1 MMRSWSNRV
10 WSRAA
15 EHPLTIVFVFALCV
29 RLINLAL
36 LTGRDAFFA
45 EQDAFG
51 YWALGAALAKPDT
64 FWPTLLS
71 LTDRMPLY
79 LLLLAGVQHA
89 FGDLP
94 RVVALVQAVIDAGTC
109 TFIAAL
115 GALISPLPGLIV
127 GLLAALS
134 VTLVVFST
142 QILTDSLFVFF
153 FTLMLLAGARF
164 LLRPTMGLAL
174 GAGLAGGLALA
185 TRPSV
190 AMLLAAGVPL
200 VFVIALV
207 RRWNVGPALAAALLF
222 ALAAAA
228 PIAPVLARNAVHYH
242 SLSVTS
248 QTGDYLALWIVPLVT
263 ERADGT
269 PYQATFDRMDAL
281 YRQQAGTESNPFR
294 RSAIASGLAWQEMA
308 RLPPAALAKAWL
320 ESAVVNLTPPALLPE
335 PRLGAPRRR
344 AAHDKAVFD
353 PFEDAPVVRTRRAAH
368 IEDAAE
374 ARIPDLNV
382 AGGPHELHGRERVH
396 RHARRAD
403 RMTLGLEPARGIDRQ
418 GSVLLGKPLGHG
430 ARALSLRDQAHR
442 LVFHQLGDGE
452 AIVGLD
458 EGKGGERD
466 AGARQRARPGL
477 RAALELEHV
486 ALRHGQ
492 EILHV
497 LGCAEGDRLAEL
509 ERGCDVRQDHGGGA
523 VGNER
528 AVRALER
535 TRHARVLFALG
546 AAELVAEV
554 LANLGIGIAH
564 AVLVVLG
571 GDARQRVRLIAPTL
585 EIARRDLA
593 ENTRRTAVAI
603 GYFAHVGYL

>member
-1 MMRSWSNRV
+1 MLPSKASKAWA
-10 WSRAA
+10 RAA
-15 EHPLTIVFVFALCV
+15 EHPLTIVFVLALGV

-36 LTGRDAFFA
+36 LTGRDSFFA

-89 FGDLP
+89 FGDVP
-94 RVVALVQAVIDAGTC
+94 RVVALAQAVIDAGTC

-115 GALISPLPGLIV
+115 GALISPLAGLIAGV
-127 GLLAALS
+127 LAALS

-153 FTLMLLAGARF
+153 FTLMLFAGARF

-174 GAGLAGGLALA
+174 A
-185 TRPSV
+185 TRPAV
-190 AMLLAAGVPL
+190 AMLLAAAVPI

-228 PIAPVLARNAVHYH
+228 PIAPVLARNAVRYH

-320 ESAVVNLTPPALLPE
+320 EGAVVNLTAPALLAD
-335 PRLGAPRRR
+335 PR
-344 AAHDKAVFD
+344 
-353 PFEDAPVVRTRRAAH
+353 
-368 IEDAAE
+368 
-374 ARIPDLNV
+374 
-382 AGGPHELHGRERVH
+382 
-396 RHARRAD
+396 
-403 RMTLGLEPARGIDRQ
+403 
-418 GSVLLGKPLGHG
+418 
-430 ARALSLRDQAHR
+430 
-442 LVFHQLGDGE
+442 
-452 AIVGLD
+452 
-458 EGKGGERD
+458 
-466 AGARQRARPGL
+466 
-477 RAALELEHV
+477 
-486 ALRHGQ
+486 
-492 EILHV
+492 
-497 LGCAEGDRLAEL
+497 
-509 ERGCDVRQDHGGGA
+509 
-523 VGNER
+523 
-528 AVRALER
+528 VRALPKPSFYN
-535 TRHARVLFALG
+535 TPGASLWQKARAYLFDDPGRYQLLLILGLIAMVPFVVLEAIGFVMLARASPWAAVFAGGVIAYFLLLNG
-546 AAELVAEV
+546 PVATPKYRLPIEPVLIV
-554 LANLGIGIAH
+554 LAAIPLAWM
-564 AVLVVLG
+564 A
-571 GDARQRVRLIAPTL
+571 QRRK
-585 EIARRDLA
+585 R
-593 ENTRRTAVAI
+593 VA
-603 GYFAHVGYL
+603 AAA

>member
-36 LTGRDAFFA
+36 VTGRDAFFA

-115 GALISPLPGLIV
+115 GALISPLTGLIAGV
-127 GLLAALS
+127 LAALS
-134 VTLVVFST
+134 ATLVVFST

-174 GAGLAGGLALA
+174 GAGLAGGLVLA
-185 TRPSV
+185 TRPAV
-190 AMLLAAGVPL
+190 AMLLAAAVPI

-207 RRWNVGPALAAALLF
+207 RRWNVGPALAAALRF
-222 ALAAAA
+222 ALAPAA
-228 PIAPVLARNAVHYH
+228 PIAPVPARHAVRFH

-308 RLPPAALAKAWL
+308 RLPPAALAQAWL
-320 ESAVVNLTPPALLPE
+320 ECAGGNFPAPALLAD
-335 PRLGAPRRR
+335 PRVPALPNPSFYNTPR
-344 AAHDKAVFD
+344 AW
-353 PFEDAPVVRTRRAAH
+353 
-368 IEDAAE
+368 
-374 ARIPDLNV
+374 L
-382 AGGPHELHGRERVH
+382 
-396 RHARRAD
+396 
-403 RMTLGLEPARGIDRQ
+403 LE
-418 GSVLLGKPLGHG
+418 K
-430 ARALSLRDQAHR
+430 
-442 LVFHQLGDGE
+442 
-452 AIVGLD
+452 
-458 EGKGGERD
+458 
-466 AGARQRARPGL
+466 
-477 RAALELEHV
+477 
-486 ALRHGQ
+486 
-492 EILHV
+492 
-497 LGCAEGDRLAEL
+497 
-509 ERGCDVRQDHGGGA
+509 
-523 VGNER
+523 
-528 AVRALER
+528 
-535 TRHARVLFALG
+535 T
-546 AAELVAEV
+546 
-554 LANLGIGIAH
+554 
-564 AVLVVLG
+564 
-571 GDARQRVRLIAPTL
+571 
-585 EIARRDLA
+585 
-593 ENTRRTAVAI
+593 
-603 GYFAHVGYL
+603 